1 MHNYINATIGCG
13 SICLLLYYALGQQ
26 LSNTLANCDCFI
38 ECSKMYARILIVY
51 MHNNKQYNIYYIY
64 TYTLKGQCT
73 VYVCYEAV

>member
-13 SICLLLYYALGQQ
+13 SICLLLYCALGLQ

-38 ECSKMYARILIVY
+38 ECSKMYVRILIVY
-51 MHNNKQYNIYYIY
+51 MHNNKQYN
-64 TYTLKGQCT
+64 TLKGQCI